1 MKNIYKSL
9 LVLSSFLLVISCGND
24 DLEPTLAM
32 NKDSDSGIQTASDL
46 ASVLNG
52 AYDRMSSSEYYSRD
66 VIVNGEVRG
75 DNFYSNSN
83 SVRTFAAA
91 MDYSPN

>member
-9 LVLSSFLLVISCGND
+9 LVLSSFLLVVSCGND

-32 NKDSDSGIQTASDL
+32 NKDSATGIQNAADL

-52 AYDRMSSSEYYSRD
+52 AYDRMSSSGKETLDKIADLVGVPTESEMNEEIAND
-66 VIVNGEVRG
+66 
-75 DNFYSNSN
+75 
-83 SVRTFAAA
+83 
-91 MDYSPN
+91 